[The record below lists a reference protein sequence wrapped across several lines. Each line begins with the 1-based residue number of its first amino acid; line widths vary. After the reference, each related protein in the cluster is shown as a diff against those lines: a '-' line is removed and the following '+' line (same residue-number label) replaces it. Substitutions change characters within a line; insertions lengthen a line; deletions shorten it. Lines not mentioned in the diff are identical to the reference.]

1 MVSMASKMRTEECP
15 LDLASLRS
23 SVTFVGAVFVKQWGG
38 SQIGGGE
45 EWEVMKQ
52 PQGVDTSLRRS
63 LAVKSRREAARMLS
77 KCRNVPSR
85 FEKLR
90 QPSLQCY
97 LAAWMGGEGS
107 LGENG
112 YIICMAESI
121 CCSPETITL
130 LIGYTLIQNK
140 TLKQKHPTV

>member
-1 MVSMASKMRTEECP
+1 MSMASKMRTEECP
-15 LDLASLRS
+15 LDLAALRS

-63 LAVKSRREAARMLS
+63 LAVKSRREAAWMLS

-85 FEKLR
+85 FEMLR
-90 QPSLQCY
+90 QPSLQYY
-97 LAAWMGGEGS
+97 LAA
-107 LGENG
+107 
-112 YIICMAESI
+112 
-121 CCSPETITL
+121 
-130 LIGYTLIQNK
+130 
-140 TLKQKHPTV
+140 